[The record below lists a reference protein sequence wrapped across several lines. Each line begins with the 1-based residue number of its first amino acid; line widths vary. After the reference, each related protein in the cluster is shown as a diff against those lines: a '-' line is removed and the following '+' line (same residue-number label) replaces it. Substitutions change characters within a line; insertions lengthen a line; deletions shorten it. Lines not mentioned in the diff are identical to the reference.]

1 MQALRH
7 RTPWRIQTRQ
17 GPGPVT
23 WGSRNRHAYTSNVTT
38 TAQFEPV
45 PEVAADADV
54 RGRDL
59 VVMKFGGT
67 SVGDTDKIKGVA
79 QRLVA
84 ARESGHRVVG
94 VLSAMGDTTDDLIAL
109 AHQISAHP
117 HPREY
122 DMLVSVGERISN
134 ALCAMAIRDLGHE
147 AVSLTGSQ
155 AGIVTDTS
163 HGKAKI
169 VEVRAGRLHDE
180 LDRDRIVLVAGF
192 QGVSTDLEVTT
203 LGRGG
208 SDATA
213 VALAAALGG
222 SCEIYTDVEGIFT
235 ADPRVVPDALKLRFV
250 SYEEMLEMAA
260 TGARVMMARSVE
272 IARRYGVPLHVR
284 HAHGDAE
291 GTWIGEEARLGLE
304 KAIISGVTHDTSE
317 AKATIL
323 SVPDKPGVAARVFRA
338 LADSGVNVDMIVQNV
353 SADGHTDM
361 TFTLPKTDLAI
372 AEPILDQLAKQI
384 EVGGVLYDSDI
395 AKVSLVGAGM
405 KSHPGV
411 AADMF
416 EALADAGINI
426 EMITTSTIRISCVVR
441 ASNVDA
447 AVRAVHERFRLFAE
461 ERIDG

>member
-1 MQALRH
+1 VR
-7 RTPWRIQTRQ
+7 
-17 GPGPVT
+17 GPAYA
-23 WGSRNRHAYTSNVTT
+23 SRVTT
-38 TAQFEPV
+38 TAHFEPV

-84 ARESGHRVVG
+84 AREAGHRVVG

-291 GTWIGEEARLGLE
+291 GTWIGEEARLVLE

-447 AVRAVHERFRLFAE
+447 AVRAIHEKFRLFAE
-461 ERIDG
+461 ERVDV